1 MSYVLKP
8 RNVVARKI
16 NYSNVATFGNFN
28 PFKSNIILTIAT
40 AKRFDPVPVSQPL
53 LIVLLRF
60 KDARSYLDALIG
72 HKICS
77 FKCTK

>member
-1 MSYVLKP
+1 MF
-8 RNVVARKI
+8 
-16 NYSNVATFGNFN
+16 SNHEMLWPEKLIIPTSTFGNFN